1 MTFNAA
7 CSTPRRVALAIATIW
22 LAGCAAGSSDRPA
35 VALCPPVTPY
45 DAAFLARA
53 ADEVDALPDGS
64 ALAAM
69 IADYGVMREQAR
81 ACGG

>member
-7 CSTPRRVALAIATIW
+7 CSTPRRVGLVIATIW
-22 LAGCAAGSSDRPA
+22 LAGCAAAGSDRPA
-35 VALCPPVTPY
+35 IALCPPVVSY

-53 ADEVDALPDGS
+53 ADEVEALQDGS
-64 ALAAM
+64 ALADM

-81 ACGG
+81 ACGE